1 MSAPLAVRVRPADAA
16 LAVDARILIHGDG
29 MKCAGIATGAH
40 VVARRDS
47 RDLFAGTAWPV
58 FDGVP
63 ASVSIPSLLARPVHL
78 APDEAL
84 VVAPLADA
92 PRANTLCIE
101 LREALAPL
109 EEALVRTVL
118 MHLLRTSCCC
128 AVN

>member
-16 LAVDARILIHGDG
+16 LAVDARILIHGDA

-47 RDLFAGTAWPV
+47 RDPLAGPPRP
-58 FDGVP
+58 GVAGGP
-63 ASVSIPSLLARPVHL
+63 ASASIPSLLARPVHL